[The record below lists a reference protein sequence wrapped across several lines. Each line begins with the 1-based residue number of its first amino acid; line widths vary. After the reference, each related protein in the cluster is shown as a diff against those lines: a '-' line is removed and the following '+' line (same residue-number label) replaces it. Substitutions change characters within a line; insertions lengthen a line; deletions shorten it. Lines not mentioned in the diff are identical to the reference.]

1 MQAREVQEI
10 KDVERRHAGSDACKP
25 SLRKEPNLIFV
36 FFRRQRE
43 APLALLK
50 SYLPDPPE
58 VFDQ

>member
-1 MQAREVQEI
+1 MYAREVQEI
-10 KDVERRHAGSDACKP
+10 KDVERRLASHRWG
-25 SLRKEPNLIFV
+25 RRPNLIFV